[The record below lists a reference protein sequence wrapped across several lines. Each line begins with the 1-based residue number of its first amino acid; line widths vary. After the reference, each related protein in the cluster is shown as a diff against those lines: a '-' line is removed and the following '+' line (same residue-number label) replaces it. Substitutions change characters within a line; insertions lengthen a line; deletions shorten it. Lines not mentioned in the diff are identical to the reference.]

1 MKTPRVL
8 ALLRVSTDAQDTA
21 RQRRDLQRLTE
32 RHGLVIVRTL
42 ELHGVSG
49 TKTLDNSEVQKL
61 LDDLNDPS
69 IDGLAVSSID
79 RLLRPKRFQTFGVF
93 DRFVDLKKVIWSQ
106 AEGFVDPS
114 ADEGF
119 DLCAS
124 AASRAGSEWRRL
136 IQRVRDGKEECRLAK
151 GNPDGPA
158 TLPRGL
164 LHSKGSGWTYDPA
177 ETARIG
183 EIFRLCA
190 EGLSYRAIAARVGGG
205 WTHAGVRSTLRNR
218 LWRDGTRTYS
228 ANAVRSTALTRK
240 VIEPLI
246 PAELFDACQR
256 ELDGRKE
263 SWGRSK
269 RPRRFLAAGLL
280 SCACGKAWYLRATGA
295 KDTTRQKEYYYCS
308 TGFSGRGPK
317 CGARSFQREAVDQA
331 ITEAI
336 GTALSSEAVLLPILT
351 EALREKPRQGV
362 RNVEAEISKLEAKRN
377 RIVEMRED
385 GAITREK
392 CKERLSVVDGE
403 LYNLRRAGPPERA
416 PSLVDPR
423 RIAAALIRLFARF
436 GKLAFPDQRKLLEE
450 AIRTITIVDGA
461 IPRLTLA
468 GGFLGN
474 LAGAKVEAQLRLP
487 YWPRFPAPGQAPR
500 STSPRGL

>member
-32 RHGLVIVRTL
+32 RHRLVIVRVL

-49 TKTLDNSEVQKL
+49 TRTLDNTEVQKL
-61 LDDLNDPS
+61 LDDLDDPT
-69 IDGLAVSSID
+69 IDGLAVSAID
-79 RLLRPKRFQTFGVF
+79 RLLRPKRYQTFAVF
-93 DRFVDLKKVIWSQ
+93 DRFVDLGKVIWSQ
-106 AEGFVDPS
+106 AEGYADP
-114 ADEGF
+114 ATDEGY
-119 DLCAS
+119 DICIG
-124 AASRAGSEWRRL
+124 AASRAGSESRRL

-164 LHSKGSGWTYDPA
+164 LHSKGAGWTYDPA
-177 ETARIG
+177 ETTRIG

-228 ANAVRSTALTRK
+228 ANAVRSTALTQK

-280 SCACGKAWYLRATGA
+280 SCACGKAWYVRPAGA
-295 KDTTRQKEYYYCS
+295 KDATRKKEYYFCS
-308 TGFSGRGPK
+308 TGFPGRGPK
-317 CGARSFQREAVDQA
+317 CGARSFQREAIDQA
-331 ITEAI
+331 IMEAI
-336 GTALSSEAVLLPILT
+336 GTVLCSEVVLLPILM
-351 EALREKPRQGV
+351 EAFREKPRQGV
-362 RNVEAEISKLEAKRN
+362 RNVEAEIRKLEVKRD

-392 CKERLSVVDGE
+392 CKERLGVVDGE
-403 LYNLRRAGPPERA
+403 LYNLRRAAAPERA
-416 PSLVDPR
+416 PAGVDTR
-423 RIAAALIRLFARF
+423 RIAAGLIRLFARF
-436 GKLAFPDQRKLLEE
+436 GKLAFADQRQLLEE

-468 GGFLGN
+468 GGFLGK
-474 LAGAKVEAQLRLP
+474 LAGAKVEAQLTRQCSC
-487 YWPRFPAPGQAPR
+487 RCPAPASGP
-500 STSPRGL
+500 PPP